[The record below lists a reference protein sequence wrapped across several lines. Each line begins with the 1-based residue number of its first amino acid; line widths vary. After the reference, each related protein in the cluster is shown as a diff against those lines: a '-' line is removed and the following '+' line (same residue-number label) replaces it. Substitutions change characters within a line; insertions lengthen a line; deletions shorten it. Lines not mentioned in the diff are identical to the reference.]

1 MIETFLKKIV
11 KNENPEH
18 KDGMRKLILKEHLAC
33 ILGIA
38 IVSLILGII
47 SELFGLSTTGFLVKA
62 LSSAFV
68 IFIFSGSAFTLILFP
83 ICFFKILGQRRVNAV
98 IIYEIWLAMSVLT
111 TLVLITKHFSS

>member
-1 MIETFLKKIV
+1 MIEELLNKIV
-11 KNENPEH
+11 KNESPEY
-18 KDGMRKLILKEHLAC
+18 KAGMRKLIFREHLAC

-38 IVSLILGII
+38 IVSLILGVI
-47 SELFGLSTTGFLVKA
+47 SELFALFTSGFLVNI

-68 IFIFSGSAFTLILFP
+68 IFIFSGSALTPIFLP

-111 TLVLITKHFSS
+111 TLVLIAKHFSS